1 MFLIQASFIFFLN
14 SYNHNAKNYKKKF
27 HHSHIF
33 VFSQSICFYNYQG
46 VLKPGMDNFFYST
59 CNKLQVHFQL
69 LPKILPA
76 GYTCTSIQ
84 INLRICNQLYSYLY
98 QSCRFE
104 YRRFSL
110 AVPRYVICSF
120 NFNFLQHL
128 KLRSPIQH
136 PTCHEHL
143 YQQKHHP
150 SKLGQDWTTS

>member
-1 MFLIQASFIFFLN
+1 MFLIQALFIFLN
-14 SYNHNAKNYKKKF
+14 SYNNHNAKNYKKKF

-33 VFSQSICFYNYQG
+33 VFSKSICFYDNQG
-46 VLKPGMDNFFYST
+46 ILKLGMDNFFYST
-59 CNKLQVHFQL
+59 CNKLKVHFQL

-76 GYTCTSIQ
+76 GYTCISIQ
-84 INLRICNQLYSYLY
+84 ISLRICNQLYFYLY

-128 KLRSPIQH
+128 KLKPLIQH

-143 YQQKHHP
+143 L
-150 SKLGQDWTTS
+150 SIEASSI